1 MSSKKYLF
9 LLRYINMQF
18 KDAIQ
23 KLSFYNT
30 STPNT
35 VAEKL
40 VEEWQVS
47 NSSFIIHFMYYA
59 SLELFRKDTTYQ
71 NSLLL
76 ANYILVDGIGMQ
88 SYFKL
93 LMNKSMANLN
103 GTDLS
108 PKLIDTLLQKNIPIV
123 FYGTT
128 QEQINR
134 CNNNL
139 KKQYHQQVLHYYQDG
154 FSKLDWE
161 KIPNQSALFIGMG
174 TPLQEAFV
182 KEHINII
189 QEKKLMV
196 ITVGG
201 YFDFLSG
208 FYVRAPKWIRKIKLE
223 WLWRTLHHPLRHYK
237 KRLRDTT
244 ILFRP
249 FLDKWNGIAKLVTIK
264 EY

>member
-1 MSSKKYLF
+1 
-9 LLRYINMQF
+9 MQF

-23 KLSFYNT
+23 KIIFLNT
-30 STPNT
+30 TSVDT
-35 VAEKL
+35 VATKL
-40 VEEWQVS
+40 IDEWQQS
-47 NSSFIIHFMYYA
+47 NNDFILHFMYYA
-59 SLELFRKDTTYQ
+59 SLELFRKEVNYQ
-71 NSLLL
+71 NSLFL

-93 LMNKSMANLN
+93 LMNKKMANLN

-108 PKLIDTLLQKNIPIV
+108 PQLINALLQKNIPIV

-128 QEQINR
+128 KEQINR
-134 CNNNL
+134 CNDNL
-139 KKQYHQQVLHYYQDG
+139 NKQYNKQVLHYFQDG
-154 FSKLDWE
+154 FSDLNWE
-161 KIPNQSALFIGMG
+161 KIPNQAALFIGMG

-182 KEHINII
+182 KENINII
-189 QEKKLMV
+189 KEKKLMV

-201 YFDFLSG
+201 FFDFLSG
-208 FYVRAPKWIRKIKLE
+208 FYVRAPKWIRQIKLE

-244 ILFRP
+244 IVFRP
-249 FLDKWNGIAKLVTIK
+249 FLDKLNGIAKLIIIK